1 MGGEHL
7 RKYVW
12 AVLISA
18 VLTHLA
24 IIYAVP
30 NVLMN
35 VAISRLSDMGLN
47 RWQVAPRV
55 TEQSRT
61 IVRPS
66 PDFAYSA
73 CTYDLSRGPLVIS
86 AAPWRE
92 YWSLSLY
99 AGNSDNFFVI
109 DDREAHYGA
118 EITLVQRGRAHPE
131 GASMVVE
138 SPSARGIALIRR
150 LAPTPEEYS
159 AAAQVARED
168 VCASVASL
176 AATGR

>member
-1 MGGEHL
+1 MKGLG
-7 RKYVW
+7 KYII
-12 AVLISA
+12 AVL
-18 VLTHLA
+18 A
-24 IIYAVP
+24 IAFASHFVFINAAPGVMMDVAFKRVGAGRP
-30 NVLMN
+30 NEWH
-35 VAISRLSDMGLN
+35 VAD
-47 RWQVAPRV
+47 RV
-55 TEQSRT
+55 TETSRQ

-73 CTYDLSRGPLVIS
+73 CAYDLNDGPVIIT
-86 AAPWRE
+86 ATPWRA

-109 DDREAHYGA
+109 DDREARFGA
-118 EITLVQRGRAHPE
+118 EITVVRRGQPHPE

-138 SPSARGIALIRR
+138 SPSPRGIALIRR
-150 LAPTPEEYS
+150 LAPDLDQYN

-176 AATGR
+176 RPAA

>member
-1 MGGEHL
+1 MERW

-12 AVLISA
+12 GAIAAAIVA
-18 VLTHLA
+18 HLA
-24 IIYAVP
+24 FVYAVP
-30 NVLMN
+30 RVMMSI
-35 VAISRLSDMGLN
+35 AMERLGAGGIN
-47 RWQVAPRV
+47 QWQFAPRV
-55 TEQSRT
+55 TEASRT

-73 CTYDLSRGPLVIS
+73 CPFDLANGPVVM
-86 AAPWRE
+86 AVAPWDA

-109 DDREAHYGA
+109 DDREARYGA
-118 EITLVQRGRAHPE
+118 EITLVQSGRAHPE

-138 SPSARGIALIRR
+138 SPSRRGIALIRR
-150 LAPTPEEYS
+150 LAPTRDAYD

-168 VCASVASL
+168 VCASVSAL
-176 AATGR
+176 TR